1 MASLSPLER
10 VAPTMDFHPGGDLKG
25 TIQAID
31 ARISRTKKT
40 MKLIRTMLSNQD
52 RMDWKQLEEYLD
64 LNEQLRVL
72 EMFKVEF
79 GYKRRML

>member
-1 MASLSPLER
+1 MKISPLER
-10 VAPTMDFHPGGDLKG
+10 VAPTMDFHTSGDFKG
-25 TIQAID
+25 TVQAID
-31 ARISRTKKT
+31 ARIGRTKKT
-40 MKLIRTMLSNQD
+40 MKLIRTILANQD
-52 RMDWKQLEEYLD
+52 KMDWKQIEEYQD